1 MPSTVGEAASKTEVV
16 LSGRNEVQGE
26 QVVKEI
32 RAAGGQAY
40 FVQAELYD
48 EASAR
53 ALAARAKELVGPID
67 VLVNN
72 AGIYPFGPAEQMT
85 EQDFDAV
92 YDVNVK
98 VPFFWLPRWR
108 RRWPSAAMGQSSTP
122 SLPLHRPGVQPPH
135 RRSRT
140 RSCSWQANDRVSYTE
155 QYCPSTVGESPSNGS
170 GRITG
175 RQAVVD

>member
-1 MPSTVGEAASKTEVV
+1 MVTGATSGIGKATATALAEHGARVV
-16 LSGRNEVQGE
+16 LSGRDEVRGE

-40 FVQAELYD
+40 FARVELHD

-72 AGIYPFGPAEQMT
+72 AGIYPFGPTEQMA

-92 YDVNVK
+92 MTSTSRCR
-98 VPFFWLPRWR
+98 FFWLPRWR
-108 RRWPSAAMGQSSTP
+108 RRWPSAAMGQSST
-122 SLPLHRPGVQPPH
+122 S
-135 RRSRT
+135 RRWWRGSA
-140 RSCSWQANDRVSYTE
+140 WQAWRCTDRARRHWS
-155 QYCPSTVGESPSNGS
+155 C
-170 GRITG
+170 
-175 RQAVVD
+175 